1 MVVMDAKRAVT
12 GAWRRRRR
20 EQRWTGVRGTVLQQE
35 RSPGN
40 TAPEEQVDQTLGES
54 EAGEASAV
62 CCDGYIVHQGLPNYA
77 LTLRH

>member
-1 MVVMDAKRAVT
+1 MDRCEGDRAT
-12 GAWRRRRR
+12 AGF
-20 EQRWTGVRGTVLQQE
+20 QE

-62 CCDGYIVHQGLPNYA
+62 CGDGYIVHQGLPNYA

>member
-1 MVVMDAKRAVT
+1 
-12 GAWRRRRR
+12 
-20 EQRWTGVRGTVLQQE
+20 VLQQE

-40 TAPEEQVDQTLGES
+40 TAPEEQVDKTLGVS

-62 CCDGYIVHQGLPNYA
+62 CCDGYMVHQGLPNYA